1 MMKSIFSRVAALVL
15 VASMLGGMAGAAQA
29 QTVIVVDGQKV
40 LRDSQVG
47 QHVRRQLESIKSQM
61 EAEAKSNSTPL
72 VTERDSLM
80 AQLKDMDM
88 ATLKTRPDL
97 TKRAQELQVKG
108 QKQGIELRYK
118 QQELLMTEQE
128 AFVKVAEKVD
138 TIIKSLAAE
147 KGASVV
153 LDKSVTIYT
162 AGSVDMTSTVISRLN
177 SQMKTTPVNRKRLPR
192 Q

>member
-1 MMKSIFSRVAALVL
+1 MKSIFSRFAALVL
-15 VASMLGGMAGAAQA
+15 VAAMLGGMSGLAQA
-29 QTVIVVDGQKV
+29 QTIIVVDGQKV

-61 EAEAKSNSTPL
+61 EAEAKSSSTPL
-72 VTERDSLM
+72 VSERDSLM

-108 QKQGIELRYK
+108 QKQGVELRYK

-138 TIIKSLAAE
+138 TIIKALAAE

-162 AGSVDMTSTVISRLN
+162 AGSADMTSTVISRLN
-177 SQMKTTPVNRKRLPR
+177 SQMQTTPVNRKRLPR